1 MRILAVILV
10 WCSAIVIAGCTGYP
24 RYRSNGPSEGMSRPH
39 SSQQQ
44 EADFTTAEYV
54 RLGLL
59 LQSYLGK
66 PYAGHSVYEPG
77 IDCSLFTREVFK
89 SYNKLQ
95 LPRTAEEQFRNGR
108 PVQRNELRYGDLVF
122 FKTDGASI
130 SHVGVFLG
138 YDNFIHASSSR
149 GVIISS
155 LDETYWAK
163 GYAGARRVL
172 E

>member
-1 MRILAVILV
+1 MRILLVIMV

-24 RYRSNGPSEGMSRPH
+24 RFRSDGPAEASSRPA
-39 SSQQQ
+39 SAQQ
-44 EADFTTAEYV
+44 EEASFTTSEYV
-54 RLGLL
+54 RLGLI

-66 PYAGHSVYEPG
+66 PYAGHSAYEPG

-89 SYNKLQ
+89 TFGKMQ
-95 LPRTAEEQFRNGR
+95 LPRTAAEQFRNGH
-108 PVQRNELRYGDLVF
+108 PVGRNELRYGDLVF

-149 GVIISS
+149 GVIISGI
-155 LDETYWAK
+155 DESYWARS
-163 GYAGARRVL
+163 YAGARRVL